1 MYDLEQKEAR
11 GSPGQSLAIFLALVI
26 AKHAEK
32 NHLPYMY
39 IGAEIILS
47 LSYY

>member
-32 NHLPYMY
+32 NHLAY
-39 IGAEIILS
+39 IGAGITLS
-47 LSYY
+47 LSYS